1 MGERYNPDGYEKDKD
16 IVEKIFFSFPEY
28 LIYETKLGGW
38 FAFQLQR
45 VLSWMNRMSTEKIP
59 STRDSMYRKMIESLT
74 DIISIILS
82 WINYFVEKRK
92 NRIRHKKKL
101 HAVTNRRSFRRDIS

>member
-1 MGERYNPDGYEKDKD
+1 MSKGYNPDGYEKNKN
-16 IVEKIFFSFPEY
+16 IVEKLLFSFPEY

-45 VLSWMNRMSTEKIP
+45 ILSWMNEIVIGKIP
-59 STRDSMYRKMIESLT
+59 KTRDNLYRKMIENAT
-74 DIISIILS
+74 DVISHVLN

-92 NRIRHKKKL
+92 T
-101 HAVTNRRSFRRDIS
+101 HARR